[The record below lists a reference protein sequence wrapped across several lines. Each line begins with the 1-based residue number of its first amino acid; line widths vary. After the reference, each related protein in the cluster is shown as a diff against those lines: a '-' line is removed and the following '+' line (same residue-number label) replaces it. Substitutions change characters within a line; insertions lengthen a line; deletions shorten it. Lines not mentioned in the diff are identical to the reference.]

1 LSYELR
7 TRYEAGKR
15 EGKLDEFNKNA
26 DNWLGFMMANFE
38 PEMVI
43 MGAHTV
49 LKSYKV
55 VFDRKKMT
63 NFPEFFKRYANLLT
77 DE

>member
-1 LSYELR
+1 
-7 TRYEAGKR
+7 
-15 EGKLDEFNKNA
+15 
-26 DNWLGFMMANFE
+26 MMANFE

>member
-1 LSYELR
+1 ME
-7 TRYEAGKR
+7 
-15 EGKLDEFNKNA
+15 
-26 DNWLGFMMANFE
+26 NFE

-49 LKSYKV
+49 LKNYKV
-55 VFDRKKMT
+55 IFDRKKMT

-77 DE
+77 DD